1 MQALLSAGAA
11 VGAEQA
17 HAPCIQCGWQ
27 ELPPARPQHIPLA
40 CRVAGRG
47 RRRRGNSACR
57 LQQIL
62 LAGAARGM
70 ASAHSVCFHR
80 GWLVL
85 PPARPQRMPLACSVA
100 GRSGRRRV
108 KPLLLTGAAVGKQR
122 AHAPCIH
129 WGWQEKPPVQPQHM
143 LLACIVAGRGGRRR
157 KASRARRSPCTK
169 EPCGSRQG
177 GAPVPRGLADRGMA
191 EPLYRVHKLFLAG
204 AAFCLAGA
212 AGANNERRPLASIV
226 AGRGSR
232 R

>member
-1 MQALLSAGAA
+1 M
-11 VGAEQA
+11 
-17 HAPCIQCGWQ
+17 
-27 ELPPARPQHIPLA
+27 PLA
-40 CRVAGRG
+40 AIVAGRNC
-47 RRRRGNSACR
+47 RRRATSACP
-57 LQQIL
+57 LHPLL
-62 LAGAARGM
+62 LAGEAAGE
-70 ASAHSVCFHR
+70 ASAHAACVHCCQQ
-80 GWLVL
+80 VL
-85 PPARPQRMPLACSVA
+85 PPARHQRMPLACMVA
-100 GRSGRRRV
+100 GRCGRRRGLSACRLQ
-108 KPLLLTGAAVGKQR
+108 PLWLAGAAVGEQR

-129 WGWQEKPPVQPQHM
+129 WCWQEKPPVKPQHM
-143 LLACIVAGRGGRRR
+143 LLACIVACRSCRRR

-212 AGANNERRPLASIV
+212 AGANNERRLLASIV

>member
-1 MQALLSAGAA
+1 MPWASIVAGRSCHRRGLSACRTKALLSAGAA

-27 ELPPARPQHIPLA
+27 ELPPARPQHMPLA

-62 LAGAARGM
+62 LAGAARGT
-70 ASAHSVCFHR
+70 ASAHSVGFHR

-85 PPARPQRMPLACSVA
+85 PPARPQRMPLACRVA

-108 KPLLLTGAAVGKQR
+108 QPLLLAGAAVGKQR

-143 LLACIVAGRGGRRR
+143 LLAGIVAGRGGRRR
-157 KASRARRSPCTK
+157 KASRARRNPLYQGALRIKARRGPCT
-169 EPCGSRQG
+169 ERPGGSRQG
-177 GAPVPRGLADRGMA
+177 GALVPRA
-191 EPLYRVHKLFLAG
+191 
-204 AAFCLAGA
+204 
-212 AGANNERRPLASIV
+212 
-226 AGRGSR
+226 
-232 R
+232 